1 MKKLLLSLSFLFASA
16 IIFAAPRSLSQMK
29 EAAKSV
35 LKAAPAATRGGQA
48 QLEVLKQGV
57 QYTVIGYTS
66 GGFAVITNDDRFNAV
81 IGYSDRQFSTET
93 LPPAMLWWM
102 DAADEALR
110 LRLESGATV
119 RESVTPGSMGYPEAV
134 GQLMATTWDQ
144 GTPYNNIIAQQL
156 GGAYPTG
163 CVATA
168 MAQVMKYYNWP
179 DRGTGFKTH
188 RFQFEENGPEYKLT
202 ADFENTSYQ
211 WDNMLPSYSGVLSYT
226 EEEANAVATLMLH
239 CGVAV
244 EMNYGLS
251 GSGAQSSDAATAMS
265 EYFKYNTKFYMRDI
279 YSGEQEWMG
288 IIYEEISNRR
298 PVLYGGATASGAGHA
313 FVFDGYDANG
323 LVHVNWGWSGSGND
337 YFDVAILDSKTGAY
351 SYQQDMIV
359 VHHPDAPE
367 IQANSQWGILPTQT
381 WITNTNEKFDTHG
394 YFRLQASG
402 KTLTFNMMNVANC
415 DASPFTGTFALLAAP
430 DGGGTPHELFTQDAS
445 NVECYYGIGIPGNEY
460 SNSASIDGLPDGT
473 YRVYLATKATTETDW
488 QPVRSNETIVNNYLL
503 TVSGGTA
510 TVTEGEPGWTTGIER
525 VTVTGG
531 NGDGTVRV
539 YTADGVLVYTAP
551 AAGFRLDDVPARGL
565 LIVKRGAETV
575 KVVKK

>member
-1 MKKLLLSLSFLFASA
+1 MKKLLLSLSFLLASA
-16 IIFAAPRSLSQMK
+16 VIFAAPRSLSQMK

-35 LKAAPAATRGGQA
+35 LKAAPAATRSGQA

-144 GTPYNNIIAQQL
+144 GTPYNNIIVQQL
-156 GGAYPTG
+156 GDDYPTG

-202 ADFENTSYQ
+202 VDFENTSYQ
-211 WDNMLPSYSGVLSYT
+211 WDNMLPSYSGVSSYT
-226 EEEANAVATLMLH
+226 EEEANAVAELMLH

-244 EMNYGLS
+244 EMNYGLN
-251 GSGAQSSDAATAMS
+251 GSGALSNTAAIAL
-265 EYFKYNTKFYMRDI
+265 EQYFLYSTKLYIRDI
-279 YSGEQEWMG
+279 YTEREWMG

-298 PVLYGGATASGAGHA
+298 PVYYGGATASGAGHA

-323 LVHVNWGWSGSGND
+323 LVHVNWGWSGSGNGF
-337 YFDVAILDSKTGAY
+337 FDVAILNSSQG
-351 SYQQDMIV
+351 SFSEGQDMIV
-359 VHHPDAPE
+359 MHTAEQPE
-367 IQANSQWGILPTQT
+367 IPYSSQFGILPS
-381 WITNTNEKFDTHG
+381 
-394 YFRLQASG
+394 ASWEG
-402 KTLTFNMMNVANC
+402 GSTSTGSFTVSTSGGTLTFNVTNLLNC
-415 DASPFTGTFALLAAP
+415 DANDFTGTLGLIAEP
-430 DGGGTPHELFTQDAS
+430 VDGGVAIALFDDQLEAVPYSSGWPDFGTR
-445 NVECYYGIGIPGNEY
+445 
-460 SNSASIDGLPDGT
+460 SASIASLPDGT

-510 TVTEGEPGWTTGIER
+510 TVTEGEPGWTTGIES

-551 AAGFRLDDVPARGL
+551 AAGFLLDDVPASGL
-565 LIVKRGAETV
+565 LIVKHGAETV
-575 KVVKK
+575 KVVK

>member
-48 QLEVLKQGV
+48 QLEVLKEGRQL
-57 QYTVIGYTS
+57 TVLGYAA
-66 GGFAVITNDDRFNAV
+66 GGFAVIANDDAFDAV
-81 IGYSDRQFSTET
+81 LGYSDTRFSSDNM
-93 LPPAMLWWM
+93 PPAMLWWM

-134 GQLMATTWDQ
+134 GQLLHTEWDQ
-144 GTPYNNIIAQQL
+144 GTPYNDKIVEKARGIE
-156 GGAYPTG
+156 YPTG

-168 MAQVMKYYNWP
+168 MAQIMKYYNWP
-179 DRGTGFKTH
+179 DHGTDFHSYRCT
-188 RFQFEENGPEYKLT
+188 PEGTTTALSLS
-202 ADFENTSYQ
+202 ADFENTEYD
-211 WDNMLPSYSGVLSYT
+211 WGNMLDAYPMGGYN
-226 EEEANAVATLMLH
+226 EAQADAVAELMFH

-244 EMNYGLS
+244 EMNYGLN

-279 YSGEQEWMG
+279 YSGEHEWMS

-298 PVLYGGATASGAGHA
+298 PILYGGATASGAGHA

-337 YFDVAILDSKTGAY
+337 YFDVAILDSPTGAY

-381 WITNTNEKFDTHG
+381 WITNTNEMFDTHG

-473 YRVYLATKATTETDW
+473 YRVYLATKATQETDW

-510 TVTEGEPGWTTGIER
+510 TVTEGEPGWTTGIES

-531 NGDGTVRV
+531 NGGGTVRV

-551 AAGFRLDDVPARGL
+551 AAGFRLDDVPVSGL

>member
-156 GGAYPTG
+156 SGAYPTG

-279 YSGEQEWMG
+279 YSGEHEWMG

-323 LVHVNWGWSGSGND
+323 FVHVNWGWSGSGNG
-337 YFDVAILDSKTGAY
+337 YFDVALLNSSQGSF
-351 SYQQDMIV
+351 SYQQDMV
-359 VHHPDAPE
+359 VMHPGGQPE
-367 IQANSQWGILPTQT
+367 IPYTSQWGLIDWPLQNAKGSFTVTVRGTQLT
-381 WITNTNEKFDTHG
+381 YIATQLINFDAEDFYG
-394 YFRLQASG
+394 SLY
-402 KTLTFNMMNVANC
+402 
-415 DASPFTGTFALLAAP
+415 LLAEP
-430 DGGGTPHELFTQDAS
+430 VDGGTATVLDEFDITERLGGGVEYLNGAS
-445 NVECYYGIGIPGNEY
+445 QMGNTV
-460 SNSASIDGLPDGT
+460 SIASLPDGT
-473 YRVYLATKATTETDW
+473 YRVYLASKADTETDW
-488 QPVRSNETIVNNYLL
+488 QPVHSNENIVNNYIL
-503 TVSGGTA
+503 TIRNGSASVE
-510 TVTEGEPGWTTGIER
+510 EGEGGWTTGIES
-525 VTVTGG
+525 VNAGAAT
-531 NGDGTVRV
+531 GDGTVRV
-539 YTADGVLVYTAP
+539 YTVDGVLVYTAP
-551 AAGFRLDDVPARGL
+551 AGEYRLEDVPATGL
-565 LIVKRGAETV
+565 LIVKNGANTV
-575 KVVKK
+575 KVVK

>member
-16 IIFAAPRSLSQMK
+16 VIFAAPRSLSQMK

-35 LKAAPAATRGGQA
+35 LKAAPAATRSGQA

-81 IGYSDRQFSTET
+81 IGYSDRQFSTDT

-144 GTPYNNIIAQQL
+144 GTPYNNIIVQRL

-188 RFQFEENGPEYKLT
+188 RFQFEENGHEYKLT

-211 WDNMLPSYSGVLSYT
+211 WDNMLPSYSGVSSYT
-226 EEEANAVATLMLH
+226 EEEANAVAELMLH

-244 EMNYGLS
+244 EMNYGLN
-251 GSGAQSSDAATAMS
+251 GSGALSNTAAIAL
-265 EYFKYNTKFYMRDI
+265 EQYFLYSTKLYIRDI
-279 YSGEQEWMG
+279 YTEREWMG

-298 PVLYGGATASGAGHA
+298 PVYYGGATASGAGHA

-323 LVHVNWGWSGSGND
+323 LVHVNWGWSGSGNGF
-337 YFDVAILDSKTGAY
+337 FDVAILNSTQG
-351 SYQQDMIV
+351 SFSEGQDMIV
-359 VHHPDAPE
+359 MHTAEQPE
-367 IQANSQWGILPTQT
+367 IPYSSQFGILPS
-381 WITNTNEKFDTHG
+381 
-394 YFRLQASG
+394 ASWEG
-402 KTLTFNMMNVANC
+402 GSTSTGSFTVSTSGGTLTFNVTNLLNC
-415 DASPFTGTFALLAAP
+415 DANAFTGTLGLIAEP
-430 DGGGTPHELFTQDAS
+430 VDGGAAIALFNDQLKAVPYSSGWPDFGT
-445 NVECYYGIGIPGNEY
+445 
-460 SNSASIDGLPDGT
+460 NSASIDGLPDGT
-473 YRVYLATKATTETDW
+473 YRVYLATKATQETDW

-510 TVTEGEPGWTTGIER
+510 TVTEGEPGWTTGIES

-551 AAGFRLDDVPARGL
+551 AAGFRLDDVPVSGL